1 MTAKNVECIIDPKGK
16 QRSPDLLG
24 GAFQRHFLC
33 RVDERAGVIHLTP
46 GDSSASVSQERPGGR
61 ALIGGGING
70 GVGVCGTNPWRRNAS
85 MW

>member
-46 GDSSASVSQERPGGR
+46 GDSSASVAKHAPDARSAPAAGH
-61 ALIGGGING
+61 
-70 GVGVCGTNPWRRNAS
+70 
-85 MW
+85 